1 VPAAGDLEKIR
12 PVTTAE
18 ALDGM
23 TDESA
28 FELLAV
34 RSLRKLEPDCHS
46 LVHLGMNSQ
55 GKTIRNPIDG
65 FCLVP
70 NSMPPRYVMV
80 AATTSSS
87 KALKSKW
94 LTDGKPSK
102 PKSGR
107 ASKKNTKGNG
117 LKSEPGDIPKAI
129 LEASSVRAQVC
140 ERRKTALV
148 PSECVI

>member
-1 VPAAGDLEKIR
+1 
-12 PVTTAE
+12 VTTAE

-34 RSLRKLEPDCHS
+34 RSLRELEPDCHW

-70 NSMPPRYVMV
+70 NSTPPRYVMV
-80 AATTSSS
+80 AATTTSS
-87 KALKSKW
+87 KSLKSKW
-94 LTDGKPSK
+94 LTDGKPSR
-102 PKSGR
+102 PKSGG
-107 ASKKNTKGNG
+107 ASKKNPKGKA
-117 LKSEPGDIPKAI
+117 LKSEPGISPKPF
-129 LEASSVRAQVC
+129 LRLLLCGLRYRQQHSS
-140 ERRKTALV
+140 
-148 PSECVI
+148 SI